1 MWKRKNKK
9 ALKKEL
15 FLNYT
20 IMLLPH
26 SQDKPVHFKIPV
38 WVFLAA
44 FLSLF
49 SLCGMTLFFS
59 YSSYRLKGVAEQ
71 KKILEQELSGLT
83 AEKSR
88 LAEEK
93 ENLVNSNLKIAQENA
108 ALEQKQDEQEHELEK
123 LQELSAQTLKEL
135 EELYQREQD
144 IRDELGLEAV
154 EPHETEDGPEETQES
169 EEQED
174 PSVSP
179 PTEGVS
185 LSGQTGIVPA
195 AVQLPFFDAP
205 VVTAQGVEERFL
217 LLKNGIERQE
227 NSYDSMKTEIDEK
240 AAEKRNEKL
249 RQQIVSYALQFVGN
263 RYVYGGSD
271 PHTGVDCSGFSRYV
285 LSHVAGVYLNRTASE
300 QSRQG
305 RSVSIDA
312 ARPGDL
318 IFYGAGDRVNHVAIY
333 IGDGKVVHAS
343 NERTGIIVST
353 WNYRDP
359 VAIKNMMN

>member
-71 KKILEQELSGLT
+71 KKLLEQELSGLEE
-83 AEKSR
+83 EKSR

-108 ALEQKQDEQEHELEK
+108 ALEQKQGEQEHELEK
-123 LQELSAQTLKEL
+123 LQELSAQTLQEL

-154 EPHETEDGPEETQES
+154 EPHETEDEPEETAES
-169 EEQED
+169 GEQGE
-174 PSVSP
+174 SASP
-179 PTEGVS
+179 QTEGVS
-185 LSGQTGIVPA
+185 PSGQTGIAPA
-195 AVQLPFFDAP
+195 AVQLSFFDAP
-205 VVTAQGVEERFL
+205 VVTAQAVEQRFL

-271 PHTGVDCSGFSRYV
+271 PYTGVDCSGFSRYV
-285 LSHVAGVYLNRTASE
+285 LSHAAGVSLNRTASE

-343 NERTGIIVST
+343 NEQTGIIVSR
-353 WNYRDP
+353 WDYRDP
-359 VAIKNMMN
+359 VAIKDMID

>member
-71 KKILEQELSGLT
+71 KKILEQELSGLE

-93 ENLVNSNLKIAQENA
+93 KDLENSNVKIAQENA

-123 LQELSAQTLKEL
+123 LQELSAQTLQEL

-154 EPHETEDGPEETQES
+154 EPHETEDEPEPEES
-169 EEQED
+169 GEQEE
-174 PSVSP
+174 PVSP
-179 PTEGVS
+179 QTEGVTP
-185 LSGQTGIVPA
+185 SGQTGIVPA

-205 VVTAQGVEERFL
+205 VITAQGVEQRFL

-263 RYVYGGSD
+263 
-271 PHTGVDCSGFSRYV
+271 RYV

-343 NERTGIIVST
+343 NERTGIIVSR

>member
-179 PTEGVS
+179 PAEGVS
-185 LSGQTGIVPA
+185 PSGQTGIVPA

-333 IGDGKVVHAS
+333 IGDGKVVHA
-343 NERTGIIVST
+343 GIIVST